1 MAFEMRKH
9 EHGIIVLKMGSH
21 IIFRQ
26 MMTACYRKGHMALFV
41 QDITGS
47 NGCEPMVPH
56 GLPVSFGSVPSS
68 LIGSIALHNG
78 ALKFLYK
85 VPDKLRLQEIAA
97 ARLPCGDLYRC
108 AAG

>member
-1 MAFEMRKH
+1 
-9 EHGIIVLKMGSH
+9 
-21 IIFRQ
+21 
-26 MMTACYRKGHMALFV
+26 MALFV
-41 QDITGS
+41 QDITGC

-85 VPDKLRLQEIAA
+85 VPDKLRLQELRPPGSPVEIFTAA
-97 ARLPCGDLYRC
+97 LPGSETPNAR
-108 AAG
+108 